1 MRAER
6 LQEPGESLE
15 APELAGMSALGLE
28 QLFVQAVSNGKQ
40 EAPGTPRATRAPALP
55 VLMSWRRRRVSICQP

>member
-1 MRAER
+1 VRAER

-40 EAPGTPRATRAPALP
+40 EAPRHAAGHEGSGLAGPDELA
-55 VLMSWRRRRVSICQP
+55 